1 MVSYSVLVG
10 AVMIAFVVGLLLGR
24 RNSRPGGIWASPGGA
39 VTSVKA
45 IEVPARAGPAAA
57 PASRN
62 LSVAVANE
70 VRRYLERGQ
79 VIEAIKR
86 YREATGVG
94 LREAKEEVEA
104 MRREPGPPAS

>member
-1 MVSYSVLVG
+1 
-10 AVMIAFVVGLLLGR
+10 
-24 RNSRPGGIWASPGGA
+24 
-39 VTSVKA
+39 
-45 IEVPARAGPAAA
+45 
-57 PASRN
+57 
-62 LSVAVANE
+62 VANE